1 MGVKSPSFYKD
12 KMSSPIVGPIPPYSN
27 PPIQPEFYKPHSFVI
42 SNVSLGRTTTVTTVL
57 DMDYVIGQL
66 VRLLI
71 PPTFGCRQLNE
82 QTGYVISIPADNQVV
97 IDIDSSQNVD
107 PYTSS
112 SATTKPQIVPVG
124 DINMG
129 ATNFGR
135 LQNITYIPGS
145 FINISPQ

>member
-1 MGVKSPSFYKD
+1 
-12 KMSSPIVGPIPPYSN
+12 MSSPIVGPIPPYSN
-27 PPIQPEFYKPHSFVI
+27 PPIEPQFYVPHIFEI
-42 SNVSLGRTTTVTTVL
+42 SNVALGRTTTITATE

-82 QTGYVISIPADNQVV
+82 KQGYVISIPADDQVV
-97 IDIDSSQNVD
+97 LDIDSSQNVNA
-107 PYTSS
+107 YTSS

-135 LQNITYIPGS
+135 SQNITYIPGS
-145 FINISPQ
+145 FRNISPA